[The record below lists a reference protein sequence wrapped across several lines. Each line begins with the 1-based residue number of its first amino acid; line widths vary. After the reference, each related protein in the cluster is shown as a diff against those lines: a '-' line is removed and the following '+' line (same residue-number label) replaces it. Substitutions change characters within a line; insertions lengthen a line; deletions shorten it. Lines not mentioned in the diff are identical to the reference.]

1 MCFLSPHSS
10 SIQMVSGVTLTP
22 SFSKC
27 FKGKASF
34 LIFEKKRVPCSSTD
48 WPVNLVAI
56 YLEVFTTLKQS
67 QKIFLVR
74 CDKNNN
80 LLIETTV
87 LLDSLFSLFFYLLLY
102 CPMTNVWDLAEGT
115 GSII

>member
-27 FKGKASF
+27 FKEKASF
-34 LIFEKKRVPCSSTD
+34 LIFEKIRVPCSSTD